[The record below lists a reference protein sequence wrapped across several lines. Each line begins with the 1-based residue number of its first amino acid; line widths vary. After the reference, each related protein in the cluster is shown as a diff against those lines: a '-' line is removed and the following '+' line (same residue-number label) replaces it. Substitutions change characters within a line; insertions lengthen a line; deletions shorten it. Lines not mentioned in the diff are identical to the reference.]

1 MLAEM
6 SDFGFDKVQ
15 TKEIE
20 IYEALLQQGR
30 TYIDETS
37 TEMIEFH
44 IDVLSDECF
53 KELKSFIKSKYYTNH
68 GLDGNTLCLGKI
80 KVGNTYII
88 GPR

>member
-20 IYEALLQQGR
+20 FYEALLQQGR

-44 IDVLSDECF
+44 IDLVFNKLVRF
-53 KELKSFIKSKYYTNH
+53 LW
-68 GLDGNTLCLGKI
+68 
-80 KVGNTYII
+80 
-88 GPR
+88 